1 MGKGLN
7 AERLKSTLR
16 WLKQANQLD
25 FFPLRKHVRGYNAK
39 TAGCDFRAGL
49 NVALLAFPQGMA
61 YALIAGL
68 PIQYGIYGS
77 AVAAIVAS
85 FFAGSR
91 FITLGPTN
99 ATSVTFASAMAALS
113 IINEEARA
121 AMLPLLLVMIGGF
134 MVVGAYL
141 RVANVIQY
149 ISRTV
154 VTGYITAASLLI
166 IVGQAKNAL
175 GITFTPDEKER
186 ATTFFE
192 KLIVTCQHLPELH
205 LESAT
210 LSAITAILFVALQKK
225 FKTLPNVAIT
235 MLVVSGIAVLATKT
249 LNPEFSFERHAQL
262 MTMQS
267 AIVEEEM
274 KEEILSPESIPPR
287 ADEFPLEVMADQQRP
302 EEERIWS
309 GSDIRWLQPI
319 DASNWPITMP
329 SIDFDSIA
337 QLANVA
343 LALALLCVLEGT
355 SIGKSLAA
363 RSGEKLDG
371 NQEMFSIGAAN
382 IASGFFGGMPAS
394 GSLTRSQLS
403 WSSGG
408 RTPLASLM
416 NGLMVAAGAF
426 ILGPLIMYIP
436 QSVLAVLVIFIG
448 IGLFNRHAIKIV
460 TKATRSDAAVFYTTC
475 IAGLLIPLDT
485 AIYLGAALSIILFLR
500 KAATPELSEFGFDDE
515 GGLSQMED
523 KDKPQ
528 NAEIS
533 IVHVEGD
540 LFFGAAEI
548 FDEQMRR
555 VSERENLK
563 IVVLKMRNARHLD
576 ATSAMAIEELVGYMN
591 ERDRILILSECREE
605 CMRTLTNSGIM
616 DTLNPKNVFPD
627 NHANATL
634 STALALGRAQE
645 ILGDQEVDIK
655 IYVNPNKRKKVGEE

>member
-1 MGKGLN
+1 MN
-7 AERLKSTLR
+7 AERLKATLR
-16 WLKQANQLD
+16 WIWQANQLD
-25 FFPLRKHVRGYNAK
+25 FFPLRHHLRGYRLS
-39 TAGCDFRAGL
+39 TARCDFRAGL

-68 PIQYGIYGS
+68 PIAYGIYGS

-99 ATSVTFASAMAALS
+99 ATAVTFASAMAALS
-113 IINEEARA
+113 IVDESMRA
-121 AMLPLLLVMIGGF
+121 AMVPLLLVMVGF
-134 MVVGAYL
+134 FLVVGAYL

-175 GITFTPDEKER
+175 GIQFSELEKER

-192 KLIVTCQHLPELH
+192 KLVVTIKHLPDLRV
-205 LESAT
+205 ESAL
-210 LSAITAILFVALQKK
+210 LSVLTAVIFLLLQKK
-225 FKTLPNVAIT
+225 FRTLPNVAIT
-235 MLVVSGIAVLATKT
+235 MVVVSLVAALTTRA
-249 LNPEFSFERHAQL
+249 LDPEFSFTEQGEV
-262 MTMQS
+262 S
-267 AIVEEEM
+267 AMKAAVAENIATAEVEGKAPMVNPDAVAEAVVPDPQKALASREG
-274 KEEILSPESIPPR
+274 L
-287 ADEFPLEVMADQQRP
+287 F
-302 EEERIWS
+302 WS
-309 GSDIRWLQPI
+309 GADIRWLKPI
-319 DASNWPITMP
+319 DASHWPVTVPPLNLDM
-329 SIDFDSIA
+329 IA

-343 LALALLCVLEGT
+343 LAIALLCVLEGT

-382 IASGFFGGMPAS
+382 IACGFFGGMPAS

-408 RTPLASLM
+408 LTPVASLM
-416 NGLMVAAGAF
+416 NGLMVAGGAF
-426 ILGPLIMYIP
+426 ALGPLIKFIP

-448 IGLFNRHAIKIV
+448 VSLFNRHAIKIV
-460 TKATRSDAAVFYTTC
+460 TRATRSDAMVFFTTC

-485 AIYLGAALSIILFLR
+485 AIYLGAALSIVLFLR
-500 KAATPELSEFGFDDE
+500 KAATPELSEFGFDEE
-515 GGLSQMED
+515 GGLSQLD
-523 KDKPQ
+523 DPNKAQ
-528 NAEIS
+528 NAEVS

-555 VSERENLK
+555 VSGRPHLK
-563 IVVLKMRNARHLD
+563 VIVLKMRNARHLD
-576 ATSAMAIEELVGYMN
+576 ATAAMAIEELVGYMN
-591 ERDRILILSECREE
+591 ERDRTLILSECREE
-605 CMRTLTNSGIM
+605 CIRTLTESGVM
-616 DTLNPKNVFPD
+616 EALNPRNVFPD
-627 NHANATL
+627 NHSNPTL
-634 STALALGRAQE
+634 STARALGRAQE
-645 ILGDQEVDIK
+645 VLGDQEVDVK

>member
-1 MGKGLN
+1 MICRFHKGLN
-7 AERLKSTLR
+7 LNVDRIKATLR

-25 FFPLRKHVRGYNAK
+25 FFPLRHHLRGYNGAS
-39 TAGCDFRAGL
+39 AGGDFRAGL

-99 ATSVTFASAMAALS
+99 ATAVTFASAMAALA
-113 IINEEARA
+113 IIEPEARA
-121 AMLPLLLVMIGGF
+121 LTLPLLLLMIGF
-134 MVVGAYL
+134 FLVVGAYM

-175 GITFTPDEKER
+175 GIQFSAEEKES

-192 KLIVTCQHLPELH
+192 KLITTVKHLPELH
-205 LESAT
+205 VESAI
-210 LSAITAILFVALQKK
+210 LSAITAALYLGLQKK

-235 MLVVSGIAVLATKT
+235 MISVSAIAVIATMVT
-249 LNPEFSFERHAQL
+249 DPTYQFADTAQIRL
-262 MTMQS
+262 
-267 AIVEEEM
+267 EEEM
-274 KEEILSPESIPPR
+274 ADTSPVI
-287 ADEFPLEVMADQQRP
+287 DQHDSVL
-302 EEERIWS
+302 WS
-309 GSDIRWLQPI
+309 GEDIRWLQPI
-319 DASNWPITMP
+319 DASNWPVTVP
-329 SIDFDSIA
+329 NLNFDDIA
-337 QLANVA
+337 RLANVA
-343 LALALLCVLEGT
+343 LAIALLCVLEGT

-382 IASGFFGGMPAS
+382 IACGFFGGMPAS

-408 RTPLASLM
+408 KTPVASLM
-416 NGLMVAAGAF
+416 NGIMVGVGAF
-426 ILGPLIMYIP
+426 VLGPFIKYIP

-475 IAGLLIPLDT
+475 IAGLLVPLDT
-485 AIYLGAALSIILFLR
+485 AIYMGAALSIILFLR

-515 GGLSQMED
+515 GGLSQMRD
-523 KDKPQ
+523 DKPKG
-528 NAEIS
+528 AEVS

-555 VSERENLK
+555 VSERDNLK

-576 ATSAMAIEELVGYMN
+576 ATSTMAIEELVGYMN

-605 CMRTLTNSGIM
+605 CMRTLTNSGVLK
-616 DTLNPKNVFPD
+616 TLNPKNVFPD
-627 NHANATL
+627 NSTNPTL
-634 STALALGRAQE
+634 STAMALGRAQE

>member
-1 MGKGLN
+1 MDGK
-7 AERLKSTLR
+7 AARLKSTLR
-16 WLKQANQLD
+16 WLWQANQLD
-25 FFPLRKHVRGYNAK
+25 FFPLRKHLRGYSLGAARGDF
-39 TAGCDFRAGL
+39 TAAF

-77 AVAAIVAS
+77 AVAALAGA

-99 ATSVTFASAMAALS
+99 ATAVTFASAMAALS
-113 IINEEARA
+113 IVDGEMRA
-121 AMLPLLLVMIGGF
+121 AMLPLLLLMIGLF
-134 MVVGAYL
+134 LVVGAYM
-141 RVANVIQY
+141 RVASVIQY

-166 IVGQAKNAL
+166 IVGQSKNAL
-175 GITFTPDEKER
+175 GITFSPEERER

-192 KLIVTCQHLPELH
+192 KLIITVRHLPDLH
-205 LESAT
+205 VESAT
-210 LSAITAILFVALQKK
+210 LSIMTAVLYLLLNKK
-225 FKTLPNVAIT
+225 FRTLPNVAIT
-235 MLVVSGIAVLATKT
+235 MVTVSAIAVGLSALSANESLAG
-249 LNPEFSFERHAQL
+249 SFFARNWDA
-262 MTMQS
+262 
-267 AIVEEEM
+267 
-274 KEEILSPESIPPR
+274 
-287 ADEFPLEVMADQQRP
+287 
-302 EEERIWS
+302 
-309 GSDIRWLQPI
+309 SDIHWLHKI
-319 DASNWPITMP
+319 DASNWPVTVP
-329 SIDFDSIA
+329 AFDFDAIA

-343 LALALLCVLEGT
+343 LAIALLCVLEGT

-371 NQEMFSIGAAN
+371 NQEILAIGAAN
-382 IASGFFGGMPAS
+382 IACGFFGGMPAS

-408 RTPLASLM
+408 RTPVASLI
-416 NGLMVAAGAF
+416 NGLMVVGSAF
-426 ILGPLIMYIP
+426 LLGPLIHYIP

-448 IGLFNRHAIKIV
+448 LGLFNRHAIKIV

-485 AIYLGAALSIILFLR
+485 AIYLGAGLSIVLFLR
-500 KAATPELSEFGFDDE
+500 KAATPELAEYGFTD
-515 GGLSQMED
+515 GGELAELENPKQRR
-523 KDKPQ
+523 

-555 VSERENLK
+555 VCEQPNLK

-591 ERDRILILSECREE
+591 ERDRTLILSECRDA
-605 CMRTLTNSGIM
+605 CMRTLTESGVLEV
-616 DTLNPKNVFPD
+616 LNEKNVFRD
-627 NHANATL
+627 NHSNATL
-634 STALALGRAQE
+634 STAMALGRAQE
-645 ILGDQEVDIK
+645 ILGDQEIDIK

>member
-1 MGKGLN
+1 
-7 AERLKSTLR
+7 
-16 WLKQANQLD
+16 
-25 FFPLRKHVRGYNAK
+25 
-39 TAGCDFRAGL
+39 
-49 NVALLAFPQGMA
+49 MA

-68 PIQYGIYGS
+68 PISYGIYGS

-113 IINEEARA
+113 IIDESMRA
-121 AMLPLLLVMIGGF
+121 AMVPLLLVMVGF
-134 MVVGAYL
+134 FLVVGAYL

-175 GITFTPDEKER
+175 GIQFTPEEKES

-192 KLIVTCQHLPELH
+192 KLIITVKHLPDLRV
-205 LESAT
+205 ESAA
-210 LSAITAILFVALQKK
+210 LSVITAGLFILLQKK

-235 MLVVSGIAVLATKT
+235 MVVVSAIAALSTKT
-249 LNPEFSFERHAQL
+249 LDPEFSFTEHAEVSA
-262 MTMQS
+262 MQ
-267 AIVEEEM
+267 AEVAEKIAEEEVDD
-274 KEEILSPESIPPR
+274 EGVRIHPETIAEKVIPDPQK
-287 ADEFPLEVMADQQRP
+287 APSDAPTK
-302 EEERIWS
+302 IWS
-309 GSDIRWLQPI
+309 GADIRWLKPI
-319 DASNWPITMP
+319 DASHWPVTVP
-329 SIDFDSIA
+329 PLDLDAIA

-343 LALALLCVLEGT
+343 LAIALLCVLEGT

-382 IASGFFGGMPAS
+382 IACGFFGGMPAS

-408 RTPLASLM
+408 RTPVASLM
-416 NGLMVAAGAF
+416 NGLMVAGGAF
-426 ILGPLIMYIP
+426 ALGPLIKFIP

-460 TKATRSDAAVFYTTC
+460 TKATRSDATVFFTTC

-485 AIYLGAALSIILFLR
+485 AIYLGAALSIVLFLR
-500 KAATPELSEFGFDDE
+500 KAATPELSEFGFDEE
-515 GGLSQMED
+515 GGLAQLED
-523 KDKPQ
+523 PKKAQ
-528 NAEIS
+528 NAEVS

-548 FDEQMRR
+548 FDDQMRR
-555 VSERENLK
+555 VSGRPNLK
-563 IVVLKMRNARHLD
+563 VIVLKMRNARHLD
-576 ATSAMAIEELVGYMN
+576 ATAAMAIEELVGYMN
-591 ERDRILILSECREE
+591 ERDRTLILSECREE
-605 CMRTLTNSGIM
+605 CIRTLTESGVM
-616 DTLNPKNVFPD
+616 DTLNTKNVFPD
-627 NHANATL
+627 NSTNPTL

-645 ILGDQEVDIK
+645 VLGDQEVDVK
-655 IYVNPNKRKKVGEE
+655 IYVNPNKRKKIGEE

>member
-1 MGKGLN
+1 LDGKKSGLK
-7 AERLKSTLR
+7 ATLR
-16 WLKQANQLD
+16 WIWQANQLD
-25 FFPLRKHVRGYNAK
+25 FFPLRHHLRGYSLDA
-39 TAGCDFRAGL
+39 AGGDCRAGL

-99 ATSVTFASAMAALS
+99 ATAVTFASAMAALS
-113 IINEEARA
+113 IADENMRA
-121 AMLPLLLVMIGGF
+121 AMVPLLLVMIGLF
-134 MVVGAYL
+134 LVVGAYL

-175 GITFTPDEKER
+175 GIQFTPEEKES
-186 ATTFFE
+186 ASTFFE
-192 KLIVTCQHLPELH
+192 KLIVTIKHLPELH
-205 LESAT
+205 VESAI
-210 LSAITAILFVALQKK
+210 LSVLTAIIFVVLQKK
-225 FKTLPNVAIT
+225 FRTLPNVAIT
-235 MLVVSGIAVLATKT
+235 MIAVSAIAALTTKGLDPEFDFAQNAAVHAQQAEIAQEIADVEATKDGPRVD
-249 LNPEFSFERHAQL
+249 PETVAKQL
-262 MTMQS
+262 APSPQQAPEGQS
-267 AIVEEEM
+267 PI
-274 KEEILSPESIPPR
+274 S
-287 ADEFPLEVMADQQRP
+287 
-302 EEERIWS
+302 WS
-309 GSDIRWLQPI
+309 GADIRWLHPI
-319 DASNWPITMP
+319 DATSWPVELPTV
-329 SIDFDSIA
+329 DFDAIA

-343 LALALLCVLEGT
+343 LAIALLCVLEGT

-371 NQEMFSIGAAN
+371 NQEMLSIGAAN
-382 IASGFFGGMPAS
+382 IAFGFFGGMPAS

-408 RTPLASLM
+408 RTPIASLM
-416 NGLMVAAGAF
+416 NGLMVAGGAF
-426 ILGPLIMYIP
+426 ALGPLIRFIP

-460 TKATRSDAAVFYTTC
+460 TKATRSDALVFYTTC

-515 GGLSQMED
+515 GGLAQLD
-523 KDKPQ
+523 DPDKPR
-528 NAEIS
+528 NAEVS

-540 LFFGAAEI
+540 LFFGAADI
-548 FDEQMRR
+548 FDDQMRR
-555 VSERENLK
+555 VSGRPNLR

-576 ATSAMAIEELVGYMN
+576 ATATMAIEELVGYMN
-591 ERDRILILSECREE
+591 ERDRTLILSECRDE
-605 CMRTLTNSGIM
+605 CMRTLTESGVLK
-616 DTLNPKNVFPD
+616 TLNPKNVFPD
-627 NHANATL
+627 NSTNPTL
-634 STALALGRAQE
+634 STAMALGRAQE
-645 ILGDQEVDIK
+645 ILGDQEVDVK

>member
-1 MGKGLN
+1 MNLSIN
-7 AERLKSTLR
+7 RVKSTLR

-25 FFPLRKHVRGYNAK
+25 YFPLRKHLRGYGAK
-39 TAGCDFRAGL
+39 EASGDFSAGL

-99 ATSVTFASAMAALS
+99 ATSVTLASALAALGIVDES
-113 IINEEARA
+113 ARA
-121 AMLPLLLVMIGGF
+121 AMMPMLLVMIGF
-134 MVVGAYL
+134 FLVVGAYL
-141 RVANVIQY
+141 RVASVIQY
-149 ISRTV
+149 VSRTV

-175 GITFTPDEKER
+175 GIVFTEEEKEN

-192 KLIVTCQHLPELH
+192 KLIVTVKHLPELH
-205 LESAT
+205 VEST
-210 LSAITAILFVALQKK
+210 ILSGCTAVIYFVLQKK
-225 FKTLPNVAIT
+225 LRTLPNVAIT
-235 MLVVSGIAVLATKT
+235 LIAVSLIAVVTT
-249 LNPEFSFERHAQL
+249 HIADPDYQFSAPSVAEVGE
-262 MTMQS
+262 S
-267 AIVEEEM
+267 AVVAA
-274 KEEILSPESIPPR
+274 ESGNG
-287 ADEFPLEVMADQQRP
+287 
-302 EEERIWS
+302 IWS
-309 GSDIRWLQPI
+309 GEHIRWLQAI
-319 DASNWPITMP
+319 DASDWPVSFP
-329 SIDFDSIA
+329 SWDFDEIA
-337 QLANVA
+337 KLANVA
-343 LALALLCVLEGT
+343 LAIALLCVLEGT

-382 IASGFFGGMPAS
+382 VACGFFGGMPAS

-403 WSSGG
+403 WASGG
-408 RTPLASLM
+408 KTPVASLM
-416 NGLMVAAGAF
+416 NGVMVAAGAF
-426 ILGPLIMYIP
+426 ALGPLIKFIP

-448 IGLFNRHAIKIV
+448 VGLFNRHAIHIV

-485 AIYLGAALSIILFLR
+485 AIYMGAGLSIILFLR
-500 KAATPELSEFGFDDE
+500 KAATPELAEYGFDEE
-515 GGLSQMED
+515 GHLSQLSE
-523 KDKPQ
+523 KPEKQ
-528 NAEIS
+528 TAEIS

-555 VSERENLK
+555 VCEQPNLK

-591 ERDRILILSECREE
+591 DKDRTLILSECRPE
-605 CMRTLTNSGIM
+605 CMRTLTNSGILEV
-616 DTLNPKNVFPD
+616 LNPENVFSDEASNP
-627 NHANATL
+627 TL
-634 STALALGRAQE
+634 STAKALRRAQK
-645 ILGDQEVDIK
+645 IIGDQQADIK

>member
-1 MGKGLN
+1 MN
-7 AERLKSTLR
+7 ADSLKATLR
-16 WLKQANQLD
+16 WIKQANQLD
-25 FFPLRKHVRGYNAK
+25 FFPLRHHLRGYNLG

-99 ATSVTFASAMAALS
+99 ATAVTFASAMAALS
-113 IINEEARA
+113 IINEQARA
-121 AMLPLLLVMIGGF
+121 AMLPLLLTMIGLF
-134 MVVGAYL
+134 LVVGAYL

-175 GITFTPDEKER
+175 GITFTPAEKET

-192 KLIVTCQHLPELH
+192 KLIITVKHLPDLQV
-205 LESAT
+205 EST
-210 LSAITAILFVALQKK
+210 VLSVLTVVIYLLLQKK
-225 FKTLPNVAIT
+225 FRTLPNVAIT
-235 MLVVSGIAVLATKT
+235 MVTVSAIAVLATRMMD
-249 LNPEFSFERHAQL
+249 PDFSFARHAEL
-262 MTMQS
+262 MTQQ
-267 AIVEEEM
+267 AEVTQTKLEHDVAA
-274 KEEILSPESIPPR
+274 ESIPAR
-287 ADEFPLEVMADQQRP
+287 REAFA
-302 EEERIWS
+302 EERPHAVEQGPFWA
-309 GSDIRWLQPI
+309 GADISWLQEI
-319 DASNWPITMP
+319 NASNWPVTLP
-329 SIDFDSIA
+329 SLNFDDLA

-343 LALALLCVLEGT
+343 LAIALLCVLEGT

-371 NQEMFSIGAAN
+371 NQEMLSIGAAN
-382 IASGFFGGMPAS
+382 IACGFFGGMPAS

-408 RTPLASLM
+408 RTPVASLM
-416 NGLMVAAGAF
+416 NGLMVAGSAF
-426 ILGPLIMYIP
+426 VLGPMIKFIP

-475 IAGLLIPLDT
+475 GAGLLIPLDT
-485 AIYLGAALSIILFLR
+485 AIYLGAGLSIVLFLR
-500 KAATPELSEFGFDDE
+500 KAATPELSEFGFTDDGE
-515 GGLSQMED
+515 LSQLED
-523 KDKPQ
+523 GTKAQ
-528 NAEIS
+528 NAEVS

-555 VSERENLK
+555 VSERPNLK

-576 ATSAMAIEELVGYMN
+576 ATSTMAIEELVGYMN
-591 ERDRILILSECREE
+591 ERDRTLILSECRDE
-605 CMRTLTNSGIM
+605 CMKTLTQSGVLA
-616 DTLNPKNVFPD
+616 TLNPKNVFPD
-627 NHANATL
+627 NHTNPTL

-655 IYVNPNKRKKVGEE
+655 IYVNPNKRKKIGEE

>member
-1 MGKGLN
+1 LDLS
-7 AERLKSTLR
+7 LKRFKDTLR
-16 WLKQANQLD
+16 WLQQANQLD
-25 FFPLRKHVRGYNAK
+25 FFPLRKHVRGYNRAA
-39 TAGCDFRAGL
+39 AGGDFRAGL

-99 ATSVTFASAMAALS
+99 ATSVTFASAMAALGV
-113 IINEEARA
+113 IDEGARA
-121 AMLPLLLVMIGGF
+121 ALMPLLLVMIGF
-134 MVVGAYL
+134 FLVVGAYL

-166 IVGQAKNAL
+166 VVGQAKNAL
-175 GITFTPDEKER
+175 GIQFTEEEKEK

-192 KLIVTCQHLPELH
+192 KLIVTFKHLPELQ
-205 LESAT
+205 LESAL
-210 LSAITAILFVALQKK
+210 LSVATAVIFVFLQKK
-225 FKTLPNVAIT
+225 LRTLPNVAIT
-235 MLVVSGIAVLATKT
+235 LVAVSVIAVAATKIAD
-249 LNPEFSFERHAQL
+249 PGYAFSA
-262 MTMQS
+262 S
-267 AIVEEEM
+267 AA
-274 KEEILSPESIPPR
+274 PAAGESGVIAEP
-287 ADEFPLEVMADQQRP
+287 
-302 EEERIWS
+302 S
-309 GSDIRWLQPI
+309 GEGVWRGEDISWLQAI
-319 DASNWPITMP
+319 DASNWPVSLP
-329 SIDFDSIA
+329 QWDFDEIA
-337 QLANVA
+337 KLANVA
-343 LALALLCVLEGT
+343 LAIALLCVLEGT

-371 NQEMFSIGAAN
+371 NQEMFAIGASNVAC
-382 IASGFFGGMPAS
+382 GFFGGMPAS

-408 RTPLASLM
+408 RTPVASLM

-426 ILGPLIMYIP
+426 VLGPLIQYIP

-448 IGLFNRHAIKIV
+448 IGLFNRHAINIV

-475 IAGLLIPLDT
+475 VAGLLIPLDT
-485 AIYLGAALSIILFLR
+485 AIYLGASLSIILFLR
-500 KAATPELSEFGFDDE
+500 KAATPELAEYGFDEE
-515 GGLSQMED
+515 GQLSQMAE
-523 KDKPQ
+523 KPEEQ
-528 NAEIS
+528 HAEIS

-555 VSERENLK
+555 VCEQPNLK

-576 ATSAMAIEELVGYMN
+576 ATSAMAIEELVRYMN
-591 ERDRILILSECREE
+591 EQDRTLILSECRPE
-605 CMRTLTNSGIM
+605 CMRTLKNSGILEA
-616 DTLNPKNVFPD
+616 LNPENVFPD
-627 NHANATL
+627 ESTNPTL
-634 STALALGRAQE
+634 STAKGLRRAQA
-645 ILGDQEVDIK
+645 ILGDQEADIK

>member
-1 MGKGLN
+1 M
-7 AERLKSTLR
+7 S
-16 WLKQANQLD
+16 QSNQLD
-25 FFPLRKHVRGYNAK
+25 FFPLPKQLRGYNTT
-39 TAGCDFRAGL
+39 TAGGDLRAGL

-68 PIQYGIYGS
+68 PIEYGIYGS
-77 AVAAIVAS
+77 AIAAIVAS

-99 ATSVTFASAMAALS
+99 ATSVTLASAMAALG
-113 IINEEARA
+113 IMDENARA
-121 AMLPLLLVMIGGF
+121 ALLPLLLLMIGF
-134 MVVGAYL
+134 FLVVGAYL
-141 RVANVIQY
+141 RVASVIQY

-175 GITFTPDEKER
+175 GIDFSPEEKQL

-192 KLIVTCQHLPELH
+192 KLIVTIKHLPELQ
-205 LESAT
+205 LESAA
-210 LSAITAILFVALQKK
+210 LSVITALLFIGLQKK
-225 FKTLPNVAIT
+225 LRALPNVAIT
-235 MLVVSGIAVLATKT
+235 MVTVSAIAVGLTALA
-249 LNPEFSFERHAQL
+249 NNVFPD
-262 MTMQS
+262 S
-267 AIVEEEM
+267 A
-274 KEEILSPESIPPR
+274 
-287 ADEFPLEVMADQQRP
+287 FQRN
-302 EEERIWS
+302 WS
-309 GSDIRWLQPI
+309 GDDIRWLNEV
-319 DASNWPITMP
+319 DASAWPFTIP
-329 SIDFDSIA
+329 SLQFDSIA
-337 QLANVA
+337 QLAGVA
-343 LALALLCVLEGT
+343 FAISLLCVLEGT

-371 NQEMFSIGAAN
+371 SQEMFSIGMSN
-382 IASGFFGGMPAS
+382 IACGFFGGMPAS

-408 RTPLASLM
+408 RTPLASLFS
-416 NGLMVAAGAF
+416 GILVAIGAF
-426 ILGPLIMYIP
+426 VLGPYIRFIP

-460 TKATRSDAAVFYTTC
+460 TRATRSDRAVFFTTC

-485 AIYLGAALSIILFLR
+485 AIYLGASLSIVLFLR
-500 KAATPELSEFGFDDE
+500 KAATPELAEYGFTEEGQLAQVDE
-515 GGLSQMED
+515 KTE
-523 KDKPQ
+523 Q

-555 VSERENLK
+555 VCEQPNLK

-591 ERDRILILSECREE
+591 ERDRTLILSECREE
-605 CMRTLTNSGIM
+605 CMRTLRQSGVM
-616 DTLNPKNVFPD
+616 DTLNEKNVFPD
-627 NHANATL
+627 TTSNPTM
-634 STALALGRAQE
+634 STAKALRRAQE
-645 ILGDQEVDIK
+645 ILGDQMVDVK
-655 IYVNPNKRKKVGEE
+655 IYVNPNKRKKVGED